1 MAHAARIYSGQAVR
15 IVAIIFSFSSL
26 LLLTGCWTFSIRP
39 LYDGPSDPD
48 LTFDQSLVGAWNH
61 VDEDCQWTLTIEA
74 SARAYN
80 FTLSPGAG
88 CKSDEKAT
96 HYVGYL
102 IKLDNHRF
110 FDVEPSAKDMCNLCL
125 SAHTFLLVSMTD
137 NKLALTPLDG
147 DWLDQAIKDKKVVLD
162 HVGGEGEYIDMT
174 LTARPAELKEFL
186 RKYADDKAAFKPND
200 NLVYTRK

>member
-1 MAHAARIYSGQAVR
+1 
-15 IVAIIFSFSSL
+15 
-26 LLLTGCWTFSIRP
+26 
-39 LYDGPSDPD
+39 
-48 LTFDQSLVGAWNH
+48 
-61 VDEDCQWTLTIEA
+61 
-74 SARAYN
+74 
-80 FTLSPGAG
+80 
-88 CKSDEKAT
+88 
-96 HYVGYL
+96 
-102 IKLDNHRF
+102 
-110 FDVEPSAKDMCNLCL
+110 
-125 SAHTFLLVSMTD
+125 MTD